1 MSIAF
6 TAKKA
11 SEATLWKVR
20 DQQLVFALVA
30 EVDKAWFWIAPA
42 ARMIEI
48 IDEELRARGV
58 LPRGN
63 GGTRE

>member
-6 TAKKA
+6 SAKKA
-11 SEATLWKVR
+11 DEATLWRVR
-20 DQQLVFALVA
+20 DQQMVFALVA

-48 IDEELRARGV
+48 IDNELLARG
-58 LPRGN
+58 LMPLWMIETN
-63 GGTRE
+63 